1 MQQTENKPQNNN
13 SKIYILLGVL
23 VLVVI
28 ALIVVL
34 MLWKKD
40 SGVTPGSRVTIPE
53 RTATTSESE
62 VAPSKDV
69 IDVAT
74 VTPEVL
80 EKATS
85 SAAGTNRVTEDN
97 IVITEEGAPV
107 KLNVMPSDVAAPK
120 ESAPISLE
128 DVKDDANTVKLS
140 VSAAGFEPKEFRVKQ
155 GQLVNFTLTST
166 DGFTHV
172 WLPDDMALIGTAL
185 GVAAGETRMKSW
197 NAPARGEYTFRCDI
211 PGHASRGETGKMIV
225 E

>member
-1 MQQTENKPQNNN
+1 MQQTDNKPQNSNL
-13 SKIYILLGVL
+13 KVYILLGVL

-28 ALIVVL
+28 ALVVAL
-34 MLWKKD
+34 TLWKKSD
-40 SGVTPGSRVTIPE
+40 GTTPGSRTTIPE

-74 VTPEVL
+74 ATPEVL

-85 SAAGTNRVTEDN
+85 SAMGTSKVTEDN
-97 IVITEEGAPV
+97 VVITDEGAPV

-120 ESAPISLE
+120 ESAPIDLKN
-128 DVKDDANTVKLS
+128 VKDDENTVKLS
-140 VSAAGFEPKEFRVKQ
+140 VSANGFEPKEFKVKQ

-172 WLPDDMALIGTAL
+172 WLPDDMALIATAL

-211 PGHASRGETGKMIV
+211 PGHAARGEVGKMIV